1 MFLLSVLNF
10 PSTLLKFQVNFKPI
24 KSSERKQIGN
34 GRLTAKKYKNIAH
47 AYRKVE
53 LDKNFWNL
61 GFLMFLFICGC
72 FIKESSHSHKCIDS
86 WLVVFRAEVRYF
98 VHMWTFELNL
108 LDKDPLIVSLCFWI
122 WSFSKNFPFNKS

>member
-53 LDKNFWNL
+53 LDKNF
-61 GFLMFLFICGC
+61 
-72 FIKESSHSHKCIDS
+72 
-86 WLVVFRAEVRYF
+86 
-98 VHMWTFELNL
+98 
-108 LDKDPLIVSLCFWI
+108 
-122 WSFSKNFPFNKS
+122 